1 MSQPTFPNDAPPARS
16 GATLARV
23 LAAAVLIA
31 GAASCSKTSTDQAS
45 PATSASAAPVASA
58 SAAAPASSAKAP
70 AAEGAW
76 SGSYVAKVGPVAP
89 PENAKEKTW
98 SNDPGTDAVGKG
110 AIVLSIAGAHGDTQG
125 DLTGPLGDLK
135 ISGVFDGTE
144 LRANLMPKDP
154 KAEAG
159 MTGFMVLAASGGPP
173 ASALKGSLRVSNRD
187 ARIVREASVELAKK

>member
-1 MSQPTFPNDAPPARS
+1 MSQPTFPNHAPPARS

-23 LAAAVLIA
+23 LAAILVT

-45 PATSASAAPVASA
+45 PASSASAAPLASV
-58 SAAAPASSAKAP
+58 SAAPPASSAKAP
-70 AAEGAW
+70 AAEGGAW

-98 SNDPGTDAVGKG
+98 TTDPGTDAVGKG
-110 AIVLSIAGAHGDTQG
+110 AIVLSIAGARGDTQG

-144 LRANLMPKDP
+144 LRANLLPKDP

-173 ASALKGSLRVSNRD
+173 ASTLKGSLRVSNRD